1 MIGRAPWGGRKA
13 DRERLANMKR
23 IGVIGTT
30 VITCVR
36 ECVGRQSKTK
46 RDSRFTCAALAPE
59 VIHATPASTT
69 ATLMQVEH
77 RPAVSILQA
86 DMSSH
91 INRIRFPKDFGG
103 DLDAFSPIAILRQG
117 MNRPTKKHSPYEPCA
132 ADASFAQCARLGSYG
147 MLSQLCPPSAR
158 CRKD

>member
-1 MIGRAPWGGRKA
+1 
-13 DRERLANMKR
+13 MKR
-23 IGVIGTT
+23 IGVIGTA

-36 ECVGRQSKTK
+36 ECRKTGQSKQSEIQ
-46 RDSRFTCAALAPE
+46 DSRVQHLHLKRSMPRLQALP
-59 VIHATPASTT
+59 
-69 ATLMQVEH
+69 LRGCRGKH

-86 DMSSH
+86 DISSH

-117 MNRPTKKHSPYEPCA
+117 MNRPTKKRSLYEPCA

-147 MLSQLCPPSAR
+147 MLSQLCRPSAR
-158 CRKD
+158 YHKD